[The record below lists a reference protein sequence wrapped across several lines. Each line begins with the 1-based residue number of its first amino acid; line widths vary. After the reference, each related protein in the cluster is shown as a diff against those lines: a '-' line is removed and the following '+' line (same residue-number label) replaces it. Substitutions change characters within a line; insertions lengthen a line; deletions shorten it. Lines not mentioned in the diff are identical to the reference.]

1 MQKESARKHHKEISA
16 ISPID
21 INNAASMPLGEVDQ
35 LSQVMRNGGEAR
47 KNSQEPMIDRFISH
61 DSDSMLGGLSN
72 HQEKN
77 L

>member
-21 INNAASMPLGEVDQ
+21 INNAPSMPLEEVDQ
-35 LSQVMRNGGEAR
+35 LSQVMRIGGEGR
-47 KNSQEPMIDRFISH
+47 KNCQEPMIVRFISH

-72 HQEKN
+72 HQDKN